1 MTHTGPNLTRAMR
14 REWNRKLVERRAR
27 RAIAAIRPSAPQ
39 PYNSNSACTHPGA
52 GL

>member
-1 MTHTGPNLTRAMR
+1 MTHTGPNLTHAMR

-27 RAIAAIRPSAPQ
+27 RAVRPSAPQ